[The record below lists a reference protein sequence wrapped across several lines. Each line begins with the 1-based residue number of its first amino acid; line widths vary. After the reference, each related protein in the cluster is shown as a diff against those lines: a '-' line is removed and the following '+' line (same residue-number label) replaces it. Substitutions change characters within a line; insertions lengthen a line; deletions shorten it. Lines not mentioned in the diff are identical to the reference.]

1 MPLDEVNWRNFSPDG
16 QTMVAGEASG
26 RLHFLRLEGLP
37 EGKDNKN
44 QDTSEH
50 ADYSIALKRSND
62 KNDAVLSESE
72 MRELLGNSN

>member
-1 MPLDEVNWRNFSPDG
+1 
-16 QTMVAGEASG
+16 MVAGEASG
-26 RLHFLRLEGLP
+26 RMHFLRLEGLP
-37 EGKDNKN
+37 EGKDDKN

-72 MRELLGNSN
+72 MREHLNSSD